1 MYMTPL
7 WKTPSTFPVPVCLVQ
22 PTLMAVTTPV
32 QALQGA
38 VAVLQITVG
47 VPVNPILVKENFIWT
62 FGGTPQNSSSIQ
74 TSGNLLL
81 TNVQPSQTGV
91 YTCTAVN
98 TGGNGS
104 TTVRLEVLG
113 G

>member
-1 MYMTPL
+1 M
-7 WKTPSTFPVPVCLVQ
+7 
-22 PTLMAVTTPV
+22 
-32 QALQGA
+32 
-38 VAVLQITVG
+38 
-47 VPVNPILVKENFIWT
+47 NPALVKDNFTWT
-62 FGGTPQNSSSIQ
+62 FGGTPQNSSFIQ

-81 TNVQPSQTGV
+81 TKVQPSQTGV

-113 G
+113 EKLLLLKMSTGML